1 MSGIIYNPKDW
12 YWIVGSDATQV
23 YSSARA
29 MSVPV
34 SDSQYIAFLSR
45 GGGATP
51 IASMAELLAVLA
63 VQFPDGALL
72 TYANAKQWDLAIGGY
87 TITLS
92 GVVCAFATD
101 PQSLSLITGKAVRL
115 GQPNPPATIEWQFAT
130 GSVTL
135 SAADFMLAAN
145 AMADFVQATFDTLL
159 TEVLPGLAAGTI
171 TTRAQIDAAAWPSN
185 VHS

>member
-1 MSGIIYNPKDW
+1 MIYNPADW
-12 YWIVGSDATQV
+12 YWIVGNDATQV

-29 MSVPV
+29 ASVPA
-34 SDSQYIAFLSR
+34 SDSQYLAFLAR

-51 IASMAELLAVLA
+51 IASLAELAEVLA
-63 VQFPDGALL
+63 AQYPAGMLT
-72 TYANAKQWDLAIGGY
+72 TYANAKQWGLAIGGY

-92 GVVCAFATD
+92 GVVCTF
-101 PQSLSLITGKAVRL
+101 QSYPESMTLITGKAVRL

-159 TEVLPGLAAGTI
+159 TEVLPGLAVGTI